1 MSTVRQFDIR
11 EWIKTFTGKM
21 TTKSVKEIRN
31 FPWSWNK
38 ENSKAPVRI
47 SEPQPQF
54 FVDFL

>member
-1 MSTVRQFDIR
+1 MSTVRQVDIR
-11 EWIKTFTGKM
+11 EWIKTFTDKM

-47 SEPQPQF
+47 
-54 FVDFL
+54 